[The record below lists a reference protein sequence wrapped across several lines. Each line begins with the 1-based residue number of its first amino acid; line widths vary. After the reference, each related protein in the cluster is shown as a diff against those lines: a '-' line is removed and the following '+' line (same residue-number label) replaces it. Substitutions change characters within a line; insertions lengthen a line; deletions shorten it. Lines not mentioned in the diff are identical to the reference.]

1 MQFSLQPYCNA
12 FLEDGNR
19 RVDVII
25 TVRAVETHGTPL
37 SKEPLEFGIVI
48 DCSGSMS
55 THGRM
60 AAAKLAARGAIARI
74 PDGVVFFVVAFND
87 EARVIVNATVASEA
101 SRALASRSVAMIEAG
116 GGTSMA
122 RALYATDDQFSAK
135 TDAVR
140 VCQFYTD
147 GDNGDQPG
155 VLENVLGDVR
165 GRFQCEC
172 RGIGDDW
179 KPVQLLQIAE
189 ALMGTA
195 RLVSSGDDIAA
206 DLKETFEHAAARRA
220 ANVRLRLIVPP
231 KMASIA
237 KVLRVSPT
245 VIDLTN
251 DVIAV
256 DDRTFDYPTGAWA
269 AEERDFHVVI
279 EMKQAGAV
287 GEQMRIVRTA
297 LVVGGRVE
305 DQPAVTVTWS
315 DDARMTTR
323 IDPQVAHY
331 TGQAELAAA
340 TREGFEALEKG
351 DTQEATV
358 KLGKAMKLAQESGND
373 EATRRLGKVV
383 DIVDADRGTVRL
395 RAGVQKS
402 DLLDAEVG
410 ATRTVRRSPAKT
422 TT

>member
-1 MQFSLQPYCNA
+1 MQFSLQPFCNA
-12 FLEDGNR
+12 FLEDGAR
-19 RVDVII
+19 RVDVIL
-25 TVRAVETHGTPL
+25 TVHAVETGGAPL
-37 SKEPLEFGIVI
+37 AKGPLEFGIVI

-55 THGRM
+55 ENGKM

-74 PDGVVFFVVAFND
+74 PSGVVFFVIAFNGRAHLV
-87 EARVIVNATVASEA
+87 ARATAASDSTRASA
-101 SRALASRSVAMIEAG
+101 SRAVASIEAD

-122 RALYATDDQFSAK
+122 SGLEAASAQFSSRP
-135 TDAVR
+135 DAIR

-147 GDNGDQPG
+147 GDNGDQAG
-155 VLENVLGDVR
+155 VLEDVLKDLR

-179 KPVQLLQIAE
+179 KPPQLLQIAE

-195 RLVSSGDDIAA
+195 KLVASGDEIAA
-206 DLKETFEHAAARRA
+206 DLKETFDHASARRA
-220 ANVRLRLIVPP
+220 PDVKLRLVVPP
-231 KMASIA
+231 KMASI
-237 KVLRVSPT
+237 VRVQRVSPT
-245 VIDLTN
+245 VIDLTK
-251 DVIAV
+251 DGIAV
-256 DDRTFDYPTGAWA
+256 DERTFDYPTGAWS

-279 EMKQAGAV
+279 EMKQAGAI
-287 GEQMRIVRTA
+287 GEQMRIARTA
-297 LVVGGRVE
+297 LVIGDKVE

-315 DDARMTTR
+315 NDARMTTR

-331 TGQAELAAA
+331 TGQAELATA

-351 DTQEATV
+351 NAQEATV
-358 KLGKAMKLAQESGND
+358 KLGKAMKLAQESGNE

-383 DIVDADRGTVRL
+383 DVVDAGKGTVKL
-395 RAGVQKS
+395 RSGVQKS

-422 TT
+422 TA

>member
-1 MQFSLQPYCNA
+1 MQFSLQPFCNA

-19 RVDVII
+19 RVDVIM
-25 TVRAVETHGTPL
+25 TVRAVETGAPL
-37 SKEPLEFGIVI
+37 AKGPLEFGLVI

-55 THGRM
+55 ENGKM

-74 PDGVVFFVVAFND
+74 PDGVVFFVIAFNGK
-87 EARVIVNATVASEA
+87 AHLVAGAAVASEA
-101 SRALASRSVAMIEAG
+101 TRSRASRAVAGIEAN

-122 RALYATDDQFSAK
+122 NGLLAASDQFSARS
-135 TDAVR
+135 DSVR

-147 GDNGDQPG
+147 GENGDRDG
-155 VLENVLGDVR
+155 DLEAALERVR

-172 RGIGDDW
+172 RGIGEDW
-179 KPVQLLQIAE
+179 KPPQLLQIAE

-195 RLVSSGDDIAA
+195 KLVASGDAIAA
-206 DLKETFEHAAARRA
+206 DLKQTFDNAASRGAAA
-220 ANVRLRLIVPP
+220 VKLRLIVPP

-237 KVLRVSPT
+237 RVQRVSPT
-245 VIDLTN
+245 VIDMTK

-256 DDRTFDYPTGAWA
+256 DDRTFDYPTGAWG

-279 EMKQAGAV
+279 EMKQSGAI
-287 GEQMRIVRTA
+287 GEQMRIARTA
-297 LVVGGRVE
+297 LVIGDKVE

-331 TGQAELAAA
+331 TGQAELATA
-340 TREGFEALEKG
+340 TREGFEALERG
-351 DTQEATV
+351 NAQEATV
-358 KLGKAMKLAQESGND
+358 KLGKAMKLAQDSGNE

-383 DIVDADRGTVRL
+383 DVIDADKGTVRL
-395 RAGVQKS
+395 RAAVSKT

-422 TT
+422 TP

>member
-19 RVDVII
+19 RVDVIM
-25 TVRAVETHGTPL
+25 TVRAVETDTAPQA
-37 SKEPLEFGIVI
+37 KEPLEFGIVI
-48 DCSGSMS
+48 DCSGSMG

-87 EARVIVNATVASEA
+87 EARVIVKATVASEA

-122 RALYATDDQFSAK
+122 RALYAADEQFSSK

-155 VLENVLGDVR
+155 VLESVLGDVR

-172 RGIGDDW
+172 RGIGEDW
-179 KPVQLLQIAE
+179 KPAQLLQIAE

-206 DLKETFEHAAARRA
+206 DLKETFEHAAARRTA
-220 ANVRLRLIVPP
+220 DVRLRLIVPP
-231 KMASIA
+231 KMASIV

-245 VIDLTN
+245 VIDFTN
-251 DVIAV
+251 EVIAV

-269 AEERDFHVVI
+269 VEERDFHVVI

-297 LVVGGRVE
+297 LVIGGKVE

-331 TGQAELAAA
+331 TGQAELAAV

-358 KLGKAMKLAQESGND
+358 KLGKAMKLAQDSGND

-410 ATRTVRRSPAKT
+410 ATRTVRRSPAKLAT
-422 TT
+422 

>member
-1 MQFSLQPYCNA
+1 MQFSLQPFCNA
-12 FLEDGNR
+12 FLEEGNR
-19 RVDVII
+19 RVDVIM
-25 TVRAVETHGTPL
+25 TVRAAETEGVSL
-37 SKEPLEFGIVI
+37 ARGPLEFGIVI

-55 THGRM
+55 ANSRM

-87 EARVIVNATVASEA
+87 RARLIASAAVASEA
-101 SRALASRSVAMIEAG
+101 TRALASRSVAMIEAG

-122 RALYATDDQFSAK
+122 SALDAAAKQFSARA
-135 TDAVR
+135 DAVR

-147 GDNGDQPG
+147 GDNGDASG
-155 VLENVLGDVR
+155 VLEGLLESLR

-179 KPVQLLQIAE
+179 KPTQLLQIAE

-195 RLVSSGDDIAA
+195 KLVSGGDDIAA

-220 ANVRLRLIVPP
+220 ADVRLRLIVPP
-231 KMASIA
+231 KMASIV
-237 KVLRVSPT
+237 KVQRVSPT
-245 VIDLTN
+245 VIDLTK
-251 DVIAV
+251 DAITV
-256 DDRTFDYPTGAWA
+256 DDRTFDYPTGAWGV
-269 AEERDFHVVI
+269 EERDFHVVI
-279 EMKQAGAV
+279 EMRQAGAV

-297 LVVGGRVE
+297 LVVGGKVD

-331 TGQAELAAA
+331 TGQAELASA

-351 DTQEATV
+351 NAQEATV
-358 KLGKAMKLAQESGND
+358 KLGRAMKLAQQSGNE

-383 DIVDADRGTVRL
+383 DIVDAERGTVRL
-395 RAGVQKS
+395 RSGVQKG

-422 TT
+422 TA

>member
-1 MQFSLQPYCNA
+1 MQFSLQPFCNA
-12 FLEDGNR
+12 FLEDGSK

-25 TVRAVETHGTPL
+25 TIRAVETDDAPAAKG
-37 SKEPLEFGIVI
+37 PLEFGIVI

-55 THGRM
+55 EHSRM
-60 AAAKLAARGAIARI
+60 AAAKLAARSVIARI
-74 PDGVVFFVVAFND
+74 PDGTVFFVIAFNGQ
-87 EARVIVNATVASEA
+87 AHLVVGATVASDAARAEA
-101 SRALASRSVAMIEAG
+101 SRRVASVEAG

-122 RALYATDDQFSAK
+122 SGLAAANSQFSARP
-135 TDAVR
+135 DVIR

-147 GDNGDQPG
+147 GNNGDHNG
-155 VLENVLGDVR
+155 VLKNALEGLR

-172 RGIGDDW
+172 RGIGEDW
-179 KPVQLLQIAE
+179 KPTQLLQIAE

-195 RLVSSGDDIAA
+195 KLVATGEDIAA

-220 ANVRLRLIVPP
+220 ADVKLRLIVPP
-231 KMASIA
+231 KMASIV
-237 KVLRVSPT
+237 KVQRVSPT
-245 VIDLTN
+245 VIDLTK
-251 DVIAV
+251 DVIAI
-256 DDRTFDYPTGAWA
+256 DDRTFDYPTGSWS
-269 AEERDFHVVI
+269 AEERDFHVVV
-279 EMKQAGAV
+279 EMKQPGAI
-287 GEQMRIVRTA
+287 GEQMRVARTA
-297 LVVGGRVE
+297 LVIGDKVE

-351 DTQEATV
+351 DAQEATI
-358 KLGKAMKLAQESGND
+358 KLGKAIRLAQESGNE
-373 EATRRLGKVV
+373 EATHRLAKVV
-383 DIVDADRGTVRL
+383 DVVHAEKGTVRL
-395 RAGVQKS
+395 RSGVQKS

-422 TT
+422 A